1 MQRPHNELFATLHQL
16 ASTFT
21 TVFEVLAE
29 VRPEDRHAEPRPTP
43 TSAPEEPTPP
53 PTPKAPPK
61 DTCIACGDVCDEVSA
76 QMKAGR
82 LCWTCIS
89 ASLDNLRR
97 QRERARLESIAGD
110 IRDHF
115 AVFDRL
121 IAEAVDGDGA
131 RSLPILGAEVSRLL
145 DLFRTRS
152 GSFADEPAAA
162 SGGKQTSIDDPPGT
176 ELS

>member
-29 VRPEDRHAEPRPTP
+29 VRPEDRRAEPRPTP
-43 TSAPEEPTPP
+43 ASAPEESTPP
-53 PTPKAPPK
+53 PSPKAPPRS
-61 DTCIACGDVCDEVSA
+61 DACIACGGVCDHLSA
-76 QMKAGR
+76 RMKAGR

-97 QRERARLESIAGD
+97 QRERARLENIASD
-110 IRDHF
+110 IRDHL

-152 GSFADEPAAA
+152 GSFADDAAA
-162 SGGKQTSIDDPPGT
+162 TSGGEQTDEPPGT

>member
-1 MQRPHNELFATLHQL
+1 MQRPHNELFTTLHQL

-29 VRPEDRHAEPRPTP
+29 VRPDDSRAKPRTTP
-43 TSAPEEPTPP
+43 ASAPEETTPP
-53 PTPKAPPK
+53 PSPKAPPWS
-61 DTCIACGDVCDEVSA
+61 DDCIACGGVCDEVSA
-76 QMKAGR
+76 RMKAGR
-82 LCWTCIS
+82 LCWTCVS
-89 ASLDNLRR
+89 ASIDDLQR
-97 QRERARLESIAGD
+97 QHARARLESIVGD

-121 IAEAVDGDGA
+121 ITEAVDGDGA

-152 GSFADEPAAA
+152 GCFAGEPAAT
-162 SGGKQTSIDDPPGT
+162 SGGKQTTPDAQM